1 MNPLKTLMTA
11 AVALGALFT
20 NPGPVRPHLSR
31 FKHADLRRKRKAQRQ
46 ARKHNR

>member
-11 AVALGALFT
+11 AMALGALFA
-20 NPGPVRPHLSR
+20 NPGPTRPHLSR